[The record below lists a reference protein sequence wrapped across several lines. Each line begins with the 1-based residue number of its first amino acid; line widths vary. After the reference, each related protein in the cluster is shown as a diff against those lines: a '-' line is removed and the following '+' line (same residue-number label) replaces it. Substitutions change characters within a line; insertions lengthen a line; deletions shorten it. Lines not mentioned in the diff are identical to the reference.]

1 MAKSDPPKC
10 PNGHPANSS
19 GNCFDNTCPYRNRP
33 TPRRRHTEVNA

>member
-19 GNCFDNTCPYRNRP
+19 GNCFDNTCPYRNDQ
-33 TPRRRHTEVNA
+33 RHDGGTQR